1 MDINELENRYFLSL
15 HECGHMHMLLTISA
29 TDLLHENHMNRLL
42 DTYGPLI
49 KSGERSVTAAFFC
62 NWFASVCSALQNMLF
77 RGADYIYDLSLANI
91 SVQLYIKEQYPSF
104 SFKIKN
110 TKRIQIPKHNREEWC
125 TQVLQ
130 IFYKENVRPL
140 LEALSGTTQI
150 SVLFLWGQVVS
161 TLYSHME
168 EELSETSDENNER
181 DITFQKHILRH
192 GLDASTLGL
201 QKNPFEIKLRF
212 TQHINDPGLQV
223 LIKPSCCQAY
233 RLDAKFGYCYV
244 CPRLKEVDRVS
255 MRAGSCG

>member
-1 MDINELENRYFLSL
+1 MDIDELENRYFLTL
-15 HECGHMHMLLTISA
+15 HGLDPMHMLLTISA
-29 TDLLHENHMNRLL
+29 TDLLHENQMNRLL
-42 DTYGPLI
+42 DMYGPLI
-49 KSGERSVTAAFFC
+49 KSDERSVTAAFFC
-62 NWFASVCSALQNMLF
+62 NWYASVCSALQNMLF
-77 RGADYIYDLSLANI
+77 GDEDYIYDLSLSNI
-91 SVQLYIKEQYPSF
+91 SVQLYIQEQYPLF

-130 IFYKENVRPL
+130 VFYKENVRPL
-140 LEALSGTTQI
+140 LEVLSGTTQI
-150 SVLFLWGQVVS
+150 NALSLWGQVVS

-168 EELSETSDENNER
+168 EELSETSDENNKR
-181 DITFQKHILRH
+181 SITFQKHILRH
-192 GLDASTLGL
+192 GLDASILGL
-201 QKNPFEIKLRF
+201 LKNPFEIKLRF
-212 TQHINDPGLQV
+212 TQHINDSGRQV